1 MGFKN
6 GMGSKTYLTI
16 REGKIA
22 HKQGDAYVLYDSFEG
37 QIVGISTRDGIYGTD
52 LCLDLLDGQTVY
64 QLQIRMKGNEPT
76 SKQTSYFIAFAH
88 CCPAIDCSQKVE
100 FIPSL
105 KIVDD
110 KKRSALFIKQN
121 GQILK
126 WAFKVGQDGVPSPEE
141 LKNKKGEVISVDWSE
156 VEAYRVDK
164 VNEFTKNLIAFEP
177 VHDIVADHAINPYV
191 ESPQDDDDLP
201 F

>member
-1 MGFKN
+1 MALKE
-6 GMGSKTYLTI
+6 KTTPLVYLTI

-22 HKQGDAYVLYDSFEG
+22 KKEGEKYILFDSVEG
-37 QIVGISTRDGIYGTD
+37 YIRGISTRDHKYGTD
-52 LCLDLLDGQTVY
+52 LCVTLEDDQMY
-64 QLQIRMKGNEPT
+64 QLQIKLKGEEAT

-88 CCPAIDCSQKVE
+88 CCPAINPHQKVE
-100 FIPSL
+100 FIPNL

-121 GQILK
+121 GEVLK
-126 WAFKVGQDGVPSPEE
+126 WAYKVGQEGVPSPEE

-164 VNEFTKNLIAFEP
+164 VNEFAATLAPAVPN
-177 VHDIVADHAINPYV
+177 DIVTDYAVNPYV

>member
-1 MGFKN
+1 MALKE
-6 GMGSKTYLTI
+6 KTTPLVYLTI

-22 HKQGDAYVLYDSFEG
+22 KKEGEKYILFDSVEG
-37 QIVGISTRDGIYGTD
+37 FIRGISTRDHKYGTD
-52 LCLDLLDGQTVY
+52 LCVTLEDDQMY
-64 QLQIRMKGNEPT
+64 QLQIKLKGEEAT

-88 CCPAIDCSQKVE
+88 CCPAINPHQKVE
-100 FIPSL
+100 FIPNL

-121 GQILK
+121 GEVLK
-126 WAFKVGQDGVPSPEE
+126 WAYKVGQEGVPSPEE

-156 VEAYRVDK
+156 VEAYRIDK
-164 VNEFTKNLIAFEP
+164 VNEFAATLAPAVPN
-177 VHDIVADHAINPYV
+177 DIVTDYAVNPYV